1 MNKVSTEKILSLIGD
16 NNNLPFY
23 VCVNCDDIDTY
34 NYSSVLQE
42 ITDINI
48 DYIWF
53 DDERVYVKSWDE
65 EDVANVFYENMTDEW
80 LEEHGFDTKIP
91 MSNEDCDRLY
101 QMCVDMVESL
111 DWEKCIIA
119 WASNPY

>member
-1 MNKVSTEKILSLIGD
+1 MNKVSTEKILSLIRD

-53 DDERVYVKSWDE
+53 ADERVYVKSWDE
-65 EDVANVFYENMTDEW
+65 EDIANVFYENMTDEW
-80 LEEHGFDTKIP
+80 LEKHGFDTKIT
-91 MSNEDCDRLY
+91 MSNEDCDRVY

-111 DWEKCIIA
+111 NWEKCIVA
-119 WASNPY
+119 WASNPA